1 MPHAVSSDI
10 TDAQLTVGNFLC
22 CCRDIKPDN
31 LLISSDGHL
40 KLADFGLAR
49 WEVAVVHTSGAL
61 KSVCTL
67 STEQQQ
73 LCRVHAWI
81 ADCLQDSQLNG

>member
-1 MPHAVSSDI
+1 VSSDI
-10 TDAQLTVGNFLC
+10 NGAQLTVGNFLC

-49 WEVAVVHTSGAL
+49 WEVAAGAHIW
-61 KSVCTL
+61 SIYVCCML

-73 LCRVHAWI
+73 LCRMHAWI
-81 ADCLQDSQLNG
+81 ADCLQDSQVNG